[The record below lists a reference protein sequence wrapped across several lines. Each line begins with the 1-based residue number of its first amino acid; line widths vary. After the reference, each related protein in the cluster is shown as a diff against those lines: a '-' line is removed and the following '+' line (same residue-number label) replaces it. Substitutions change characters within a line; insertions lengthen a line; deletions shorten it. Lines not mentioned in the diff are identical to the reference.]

1 MNGESHRAANS
12 AIGKKSKSRHAIR
25 AAGPADFQS
34 TQKLRILWKFFRKAR
49 LRAWDAADIVARVPP
64 GAQSGRPAI
73 TRAMSATNSATAEV
87 TPPKDLAAAKGMV
100 NVQIDGVWHQFP
112 KGTRMIE
119 ACRQAGVIVPHY
131 CYHPKL
137 TSPGNCRMCL
147 VQTGMPPRPTPGVE
161 PKRDDLG
168 YEPIGWMPR
177 PVIAC
182 ANTVAENMGIRTSG
196 ELVEKCR
203 EGVMEFLL
211 INHPLDCPICDQ
223 AGECRLQ
230 EHSVEH
236 GRGESRFVEDKVKK
250 PKNVDIGPRI
260 RLDDE
265 RCIMC
270 SRCIRFMDEV
280 AGDPVLGF
288 TQRGTHTTL
297 TVHPGR
303 LLDSNYSLNTADICP
318 VGALTSNDFRF
329 QMRVWFLKETPG
341 IDVNCGTG
349 TNITIW
355 TRGNTIHRITPRQN
369 NEVNSCWMPDS
380 HRLNFHYIDSDSR
393 LTEPLKGNAPHSP
406 VPWKDA
412 FEHAA
417 GKIKAI
423 DAGQSAIIASGRMTN
438 EELFM
443 VRTLAAKTGIT
454 EISLVPRS
462 GEADDLLVAADRNPN
477 TTGAMLVLNTED
489 PYARLDS
496 IRDGV
501 RAGRIKCLL
510 VFGEDIV
517 TDAGF
522 TPADLA
528 GLDFLLQS
536 HILANPT
543 ASLAHLVL
551 PAAAFAE
558 KRGSMVNLAGRIQR
572 LNRAVE
578 MPGQARDDW
587 EILRDLILAIS
598 GGENHAHLIEDV
610 FKPMADAVPQFN
622 GLTLSK
628 IGHHGVQVLDTGYQ
642 IPLLANERA
651 AIAAGKIVG

>member
-1 MNGESHRAANS
+1 
-12 AIGKKSKSRHAIR
+12 
-25 AAGPADFQS
+25 
-34 TQKLRILWKFFRKAR
+34 
-49 LRAWDAADIVARVPP
+49 
-64 GAQSGRPAI
+64 
-73 TRAMSATNSATAEV
+73 MSDTPSATAELKL
-87 TPPKDLAAAKGMV
+87 PKDLAAEKGMV

-119 ACRQAGVIVPHY
+119 ACRQAKIIVPHY

-137 TSPGNCRMCL
+137 SSPGNCRMCL
-147 VQTGMPPRPTPGVE
+147 VQMGMPPRPAPGQE
-161 PKRDDLG
+161 PQRDENG
-168 YEPIGWMPR
+168 YEIIGWMPR

-182 ANTVAENMGIRTSG
+182 ANTVGENMGIRTTG

-230 EHSVEH
+230 EQSVQH
-236 GRGESRFVEDKVKK
+236 GRGVSRFVDMKVKK

-280 AGDPVLGF
+280 ASDPVLGF

-329 QMRVWFLKETPG
+329 QMRVWFLKETPT

-349 TNITIW
+349 TNITVW
-355 TRGNTIHRITPRQN
+355 TRGNKIHRITPRLN
-369 NEVNSCWMPDS
+369 DEVNSAWMPDS
-380 HRLNFHYIDSDSR
+380 HRLNFHYIDSEAR
-393 LTEPLKGNAPHSP
+393 LTEPLAKNGESHSATSWP
-406 VPWKDA
+406 
-412 FEHAA
+412 AA
-417 GKIKAI
+417 LAEAATRIKSTP
-423 DAGQSAIIASGRMTN
+423 AGQVAIIASGRMTN
-438 EELFM
+438 EELFLT
-443 VRTLAAKTGIT
+443 RALAAEIGTSQ
-454 EISLVPRS
+454 ISLVPRFA
-462 GEADDLLVAADRNPN
+462 EPDALLVAADRNPN
-477 TTGAMLVLNTED
+477 TTGAKLILGQED
-489 PYARLDS
+489 PYAGLAF

-501 RAGRIKCLL
+501 RSGAIKTVIAL
-510 VFGEDIV
+510 GEDLL

-522 TPADLA
+522 TSEDL
-528 GLDFLLQS
+528 GNLDFLLQTS
-536 HILANPT
+536 ILANPT
-543 ASLAHLVL
+543 AELAHVVL
-551 PAAAFAE
+551 PSAAFAE
-558 KRGSMVNLAGRIQR
+558 KRGSMVNLSGRLQR

-578 MPGQARDDW
+578 PPGQAHDDW
-587 EILRDLILAIS
+587 EILRDLLLAIS
-598 GGENHAHLIEDV
+598 GDTNQVHQIEDV
-610 FKPMADAVPQFN
+610 FKVLAENISAFH

-628 IGHHGVQVLDTGYQ
+628 IGHQGTQIADTGYQ

-651 AIAAGKIVG
+651 RKAAGLING

>member
-1 MNGESHRAANS
+1 
-12 AIGKKSKSRHAIR
+12 
-25 AAGPADFQS
+25 
-34 TQKLRILWKFFRKAR
+34 
-49 LRAWDAADIVARVPP
+49 
-64 GAQSGRPAI
+64 
-73 TRAMSATNSATAEV
+73 MSDTLSATAEL
-87 TPPKDLAAAKGMV
+87 TLPKDLAAVNGRV

-119 ACRQAGVIVPHY
+119 ACRQAGTIVPHY

-137 TSPGNCRMCL
+137 SSPGNCRMCL
-147 VQTGMPPRPTPGVE
+147 VQMGMPPRSAPGQE
-161 PKRDDLG
+161 PQRDENG

-182 ANTVAENMGIRTSG
+182 ANTVSENMGIRTTG

-236 GRGESRFVEDKVKK
+236 GRGVSRFVDMKVKK
-250 PKNVDIGPRI
+250 PKNVEIGPRI

-288 TQRGTHTTL
+288 TQRGTQTTL

-329 QMRVWFLKETPG
+329 QMRVWFLKETPS

-349 TNITIW
+349 TNITVW

-369 NEVNSCWMPDS
+369 DEVNSCWMPDS
-380 HRLNFHYIDSDSR
+380 HRLNFHYIDGEAR
-393 LTEPLKGNAPHSP
+393 FTEPLAKVDARHQP
-406 VPWKDA
+406 VSWSDA
-412 FEHAA
+412 LKTAA
-417 GKIKAI
+417 AKIKGVAP
-423 DAGQSAIIASGRMTN
+423 DQVAIIASGRMTN
-438 EELFM
+438 EELFLA
-443 VRTLAAKTGIT
+443 RTLAA
-454 EISLVPRS
+454 EIGTQQLSLIPRFA
-462 GEADDLLVAADRNPN
+462 EPDALLIAADRNPN
-477 TTGAMLVLNTED
+477 TTGAKLVLETEG
-489 PYARLDS
+489 PFAKLDA

-501 RAGRIKCLL
+501 RSGQIKALL
-510 VFGEDIV
+510 VLGEDLI

-522 TPADLA
+522 HYSDLA
-528 GLDFLLQS
+528 KLDFLLQS

-543 ASLAHLVL
+543 ALAANLVL
-551 PAAAFAE
+551 PSAAFAE
-558 KRGSMVNLAGRIQR
+558 KRGSMVNLSGRLQR

-578 MPGQARDDW
+578 MPGQAKDDW
-587 EILRDLILAIS
+587 EILRDLIFAIS
-598 GGENHAHLIEDV
+598 GGKNEFHLIEDL
-610 FKPMADAVPQFN
+610 FKVMAGMVPQFN
-622 GLTLSK
+622 GLSLSK
-628 IGHHGVQVLDTGYQ
+628 IGHQGTQVLNTGYQ
-642 IPLLANERA
+642 IPLLANERSA
-651 AIAAGKIVG
+651 KAAGRING

>member
-1 MNGESHRAANS
+1 
-12 AIGKKSKSRHAIR
+12 
-25 AAGPADFQS
+25 
-34 TQKLRILWKFFRKAR
+34 
-49 LRAWDAADIVARVPP
+49 
-64 GAQSGRPAI
+64 
-73 TRAMSATNSATAEV
+73 MSDTSPATAELKL
-87 TPPKDLAAAKGMV
+87 PKDLAAEKGMV

-119 ACRQAGVIVPHY
+119 ACRKAGTIVPHY

-137 TSPGNCRMCL
+137 SAPGNCRMCL
-147 VQTGMPPRPTPGVE
+147 VQMGMPARPAPGQE
-161 PKRDDLG
+161 PQRDDEG
-168 YEPIGWMPR
+168 YENIGWMPR

-182 ANTVAENMGIRTSG
+182 ANTVSENMGIRTSG

-236 GRGESRFVEDKVKK
+236 GRGVSRFVDMKVKK

-329 QMRVWFLKETPG
+329 QMRVWFLKETPT

-349 TNITIW
+349 TNITVW

-369 NEVNSCWMPDS
+369 DEVNSCWMPDS
-380 HRLNFHYIDSDSR
+380 HRLNFHYIDSEGR
-393 LTEPLKGNAPHSP
+393 FTEPLAKQGAQHGSVSWPE
-406 VPWKDA
+406 A
-412 FEHAA
+412 LTTAA
-417 GKIKAI
+417 AKLKAI
-423 DAGQSAIIASGRMTN
+423 AQDQIAIIASGRMTN
-438 EELFM
+438 EELFLTRM
-443 VRTLAAKTGIT
+443 LAAKIGTT
-454 EISLVPRS
+454 QLSLVPRFA
-462 GEADDLLVAADRNPN
+462 EADSLLIAADRNPN
-477 TTGAMLVLNTED
+477 TTGARLILETED
-489 PYARLDS
+489 PFAKLDS

-501 RAGRIKCLL
+501 RSGAIKALL
-510 VFGEDIV
+510 VFGEDLV
-517 TDAGF
+517 SDAGF
-522 TPADLA
+522 HFDDLA
-528 GLDFLLQS
+528 KLDFLLQS
-536 HILANPT
+536 HLIANPT
-543 ASLAHLVL
+543 ALAAHLVL
-551 PAAAFAE
+551 PSAAFAE
-558 KRGSMVNLAGRIQR
+558 KRGSMVNLSGRLQR

-578 MPGQARDDW
+578 MPGQAHDDW
-587 EILRDLILAIS
+587 EILRDLTDALTGDNS
-598 GGENHAHLIEDV
+598 GVHHIEDV
-610 FKPMADAVPQFN
+610 FKSLATAVPAFN

-628 IGHHGVQVLDTGYQ
+628 IGHQGVPITDTGYQ

-651 AIAAGKIVG
+651 AKAAGKING

>member
-1 MNGESHRAANS
+1 
-12 AIGKKSKSRHAIR
+12 
-25 AAGPADFQS
+25 
-34 TQKLRILWKFFRKAR
+34 
-49 LRAWDAADIVARVPP
+49 
-64 GAQSGRPAI
+64 
-73 TRAMSATNSATAEV
+73 MSDTPSATAEIKL
-87 TPPKDLAAAKGMV
+87 PKDLAAEKGMV

-119 ACRQAGVIVPHY
+119 ACRQIQVTVPHY

-137 TSPGNCRMCL
+137 SSPGNCRMCL
-147 VQTGMPPRPTPGVE
+147 VQMGMPPRPAPGQE
-161 PKRDDLG
+161 PQRDENG
-168 YEPIGWMPR
+168 YETIGWMPR

-182 ANTVAENMGIRTSG
+182 ANTVGENMGIRTTG
-196 ELVEKCR
+196 DLVEKCR

-230 EHSVEH
+230 EQSVQH
-236 GRGESRFVEDKVKK
+236 GRGVSRFVDMKVKK

-329 QMRVWFLKETPG
+329 QMRVWFLKETPS

-349 TNITIW
+349 TNITVW
-355 TRGNTIHRITPRQN
+355 TRGNKIHRITPRQN
-369 NEVNSCWMPDS
+369 DEVNSAWMPDS
-380 HRLNFHYIDSDSR
+380 HRLNFHYIDSEAR
-393 LTEPLKGNAPHSP
+393 LTDPLAWSASVSP
-406 VPWKDA
+406 ANFVVTGW
-412 FEHAA
+412 AA
-417 GKIKAI
+417 ALQEAAARIKATP
-423 DAGQSAIIASGRMTN
+423 AGQVAIIASARMTN
-438 EELFM
+438 EELFLT
-443 VRTLAAKTGIT
+443 RALAA
-454 EISLVPRS
+454 EIGADRVSWVPRV
-462 GEADDLLVAADRNPN
+462 GEEDGLLVARDRNPN
-477 TTGAMLVLNTED
+477 TTGAKLVLEIQD
-489 PYARLDS
+489 PIAKLDA

-501 RAGRIKCLL
+501 RDGSIKSLIVL
-510 VFGEDIV
+510 GEDLI

-522 TPADLA
+522 TAEDLKQ
-528 GLDFLLQS
+528 LDFLLQTS
-536 HILANPT
+536 ILANPT
-543 ASLAHLVL
+543 AERAHIVL
-551 PAAAFAE
+551 PSAAFAE
-558 KRGSMVNLAGRIQR
+558 KRGSMVNLTGRLQR

-578 MPGQARDDW
+578 PPGQAHDDW

-598 GGENHAHLIEDV
+598 GEKNEVYQIEDI
-610 FKPMADAVPQFN
+610 FKALAESVSAFN

-628 IGHHGVQVLDTGYQ
+628 IGHQGTPITETGYQ

-651 AIAAGKIVG
+651 RKAAGLING